1 MVPEIC
7 VALLMSVFPAT
18 STVWA
23 DEPLAPCTSAV
34 VEGADCSGSVRQPAI
49 LRLNHFGGLPCEEQV
64 LAANGFKRVG
74 RHSEYAI

>member
-49 LRLNHFGGLPCEEQV
+49 LRLNHFGVC
-64 LAANGFKRVG
+64 LARNRSSQPMGSRG
-74 RHSEYAI
+74 